1 MNDGVWKSSSPR
13 RPGQSAGPT
22 ICALPVGR
30 VDVHVAAITHTTAGS
45 PALVLTLPL
54 RHRPSPVAVIRL

>member
-13 RPGQSAGPT
+13 PGQSTGPT
-22 ICALPVGR
+22 VCARPVGR
-30 VDVHVAAITHTTAGS
+30 VDVHVAAIIHTTAGS

-54 RHRPSPVAVIRL
+54 RHRPSPVAVIHL

>member
-13 RPGQSAGPT
+13 PGQSAGPPV
-22 ICALPVGR
+22 CARPAGR
-30 VDVHVAAITHTTAGS
+30 VDVYVAAITHTTAGS